1 MKTDYKTF
9 EDLKI
14 GEINEIGKFLLNV
27 TESKTELGKYNL
39 IITDYLIINRSDK
52 YNYTPDEITKIM
64 KKIQGEPTKLQMIW
78 VYIYSGLQIALYVL
92 IRASYTLSI
101 HKGMP
106 ALKFWRTE
114 PEMIEKDVRRFW
126 AITFWGLACGLIV
139 AYLGWY
145 WFIGISGFYLLLNLV
160 VATIKVNQYKRKNKQ
175 NESI

>member
-114 PEMIEKDVRRFW
+114 PEIMQRDVKRLS
-126 AITFWGLACGLIV
+126 AIVIGTSVGLLMHKYLAWYVSLSIV
-139 AYLGWY
+139 V
-145 WFIGISGFYLLLNLV
+145 FYLLLNLV
-160 VATIKVNQYKRKNKQ
+160 VAKIKVNQYKRKNEQ
-175 NESI
+175 DGSN